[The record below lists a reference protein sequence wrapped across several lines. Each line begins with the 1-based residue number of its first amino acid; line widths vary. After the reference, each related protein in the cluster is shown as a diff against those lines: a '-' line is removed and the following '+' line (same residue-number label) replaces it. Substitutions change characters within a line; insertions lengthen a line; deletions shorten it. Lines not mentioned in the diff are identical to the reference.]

1 MPNFNVRTLFLKPEN
16 KNGRYKTKQLIFIF
30 VVIAYNA
37 YAIVRRQISE
47 FYPIFGKHFP
57 NIEAMKQMDIFKKI
71 GGILQEL
78 NDQYDY
84 LKAESS
90 DLNELELELFVANA
104 QFLKDHAE
112 ILRKIHERKTAPAD
126 KPEPV
131 TVKPEPVI
139 EKPRPVVTATPAT
152 KPEPLHERRFFE
164 PMVQQ
169 KPVVETRLELTN
181 EAEPP
186 VHVPYNPVKPEI
198 ELPAP
203 AHEEPAQVID
213 LGADDTED
221 SYSLEREGAETP
233 EQELVLDEASEP
245 EEEVKALETITV
257 AEPVIEK
264 PASVPQPELFK
275 PMVAKFEPVKEE
287 ADKVLTFNQKISAQI
302 AERDKNLS
310 AQTNALPITDLKSA
324 INLNDKLLYIK
335 DLFNGYSLAYS
346 EAIEIVNRFNT
357 YEEAE
362 RFLKTNYVAKN
373 NWESKA
379 ATAEKFYA
387 LLKRRYPAI

>member
-1 MPNFNVRTLFLKPEN
+1 
-16 KNGRYKTKQLIFIF
+16 
-30 VVIAYNA
+30 
-37 YAIVRRQISE
+37 
-47 FYPIFGKHFP
+47 
-57 NIEAMKQMDIFKKI
+57 MKQMDIFKKI

-104 QFLKDHAE
+104 HFLKDHAE

-131 TVKPEPVI
+131 AMKPQPVI
-139 EKPRPVVTATPAT
+139 EKPQPIITATPPA
-152 KPEPLHERRFFE
+152 KPEPLYERRFFE

-169 KPVVETRLELTN
+169 KPIVETRLELTKD
-181 EAEPP
+181 AEPP
-186 VHVPYNPVKPEI
+186 VQAPYNPVKPEF
-198 ELPAP
+198 ELPVAADEEPAP
-203 AHEEPAQVID
+203 AIN
-213 LGADDTED
+213 LGADSVED
-221 SYSLEREGAETP
+221 SYTFEMEDAEAP
-233 EQELVLDEASEP
+233 EQELVLDEPNEP
-245 EEEVKALETITV
+245 EGEVKPLETIAAT
-257 AEPVIEK
+257 EPVIEK
-264 PASVPQPELFK
+264 PAPAPQPDLFK
-275 PMVAKFEPVKEE
+275 PMVTKFEPAKGE

-302 AERDKNLS
+302 AEREKSLPT
-310 AQTNALPITDLKSA
+310 QPTELPITDLKSA

-373 NWESKA
+373 NWESKP
-379 ATAEKFYA
+379 ATAEKFYG
-387 LLKRRYPAI
+387 LLKRRYPAV

>member
-1 MPNFNVRTLFLKPEN
+1 VY
-16 KNGRYKTKQLIFIF
+16 G
-30 VVIAYNA
+30 IA
-37 YAIVRRQISE
+37 RRQISE

-84 LKAESS
+84 LKAENS

-104 QFLKDHAE
+104 HFLKDHAE
-112 ILRKIHERKTAPAD
+112 ILRKIHERKTTPAD
-126 KPEPV
+126 KPELAII
-131 TVKPEPVI
+131 KPEPAI
-139 EKPRPVVTATPAT
+139 EKPRTVVTATPVT
-152 KPEPLHERRFFE
+152 KQEPLHERRFFE

-198 ELPAP
+198 ELPAL
-203 AHEEPAQVID
+203 ANEEPTPVIN
-213 LGADDTED
+213 LEADSTED
-221 SYSLEREGAETP
+221 PYTFESEGLETP
-233 EQELVLDEASEP
+233 EQEIVLDEAGEP
-245 EEEVKALETITV
+245 EEEVKPLESVTL
-257 AEPVIEK
+257 AKPVIEK
-264 PASVPQPELFK
+264 PAPAPLPDLFK
-275 PMVAKFEPVKEE
+275 PMVAKVEPVKEE
-287 ADKVLTFNQKISAQI
+287 TDKVLTFNQKISAQI
-302 AERDKNLS
+302 AERDKNLPTS
-310 AQTNALPITDLKSA
+310 ANALPITDLKSA

-373 NWESKA
+373 NWEGKA
-379 ATAEKFYA
+379 ATAEKFYN
-387 LLKRRYPAI
+387 LLRRRYPAV

>member
-1 MPNFNVRTLFLKPEN
+1 
-16 KNGRYKTKQLIFIF
+16 
-30 VVIAYNA
+30 
-37 YAIVRRQISE
+37 
-47 FYPIFGKHFP
+47 
-57 NIEAMKQMDIFKKI
+57 MKQMDIFKKI

-112 ILRKIHERKTAPAD
+112 ILRKMHERKTIPAD

-131 TVKPEPVI
+131 AIKPEPVF
-139 EKPRPVVTATPAT
+139 EKPRPVIATTPASR
-152 KPEPLHERRFFE
+152 PEPLHERRFFE
-164 PMVQQ
+164 PVVQQ
-169 KPVVETRLELTN
+169 KPVVETRLELSK
-181 EAEPP
+181 EAEVP

-203 AHEEPAQVID
+203 VNEEPTPVIN
-213 LGADDTED
+213 LGADSATD
-221 SYSLEREGAETP
+221 SYTFEREGSETP
-233 EQELVLDEASEP
+233 EQEIVLDEASES
-245 EEEVKALETITV
+245 EEETKPFETIAI

-264 PASVPQPELFK
+264 PAPTPQPDLLR

-287 ADKVLTFNQKISAQI
+287 ADKVVLTFNQKISAQI
-302 AERDKNLS
+302 AERDKNLP
-310 AQTNALPITDLKSA
+310 AQANVLPITDLKSA

-379 ATAEKFYA
+379 ATAEKFCA
-387 LLKRRYPAI
+387 LLRRRYPAV

>member
-1 MPNFNVRTLFLKPEN
+1 V
-16 KNGRYKTKQLIFIF
+16 YS
-30 VVIAYNA
+30 IA
-37 YAIVRRQISE
+37 RRQISE

-104 QFLKDHAE
+104 HFLKDHAE
-112 ILRKIHERKTAPAD
+112 ILRKIHERKTTPAE

-131 TVKPEPVI
+131 AMKPEPVI
-139 EKPRPVVTATPAT
+139 EKPRPVVTTTPASR
-152 KPEPLHERRFFE
+152 PEPLHERRFFE
-164 PMVQQ
+164 PVVQQ
-169 KPVVETRLELTN
+169 KPVVENRLELSK
-181 EAEPP
+181 EAETP

-198 ELPAP
+198 ELPTA
-203 AHEEPAQVID
+203 ANDEPISFI
-213 LGADDTED
+213 DTEADNTID
-221 SYSLEREGAETP
+221 SFEAEQP
-233 EQELVLDEASEP
+233 EILKQELVLDEAEESEADF
-245 EEEVKALETITV
+245 KD
-257 AEPVIEK
+257 AEPVTQIEEPIVVSAPPVEK
-264 PASVPQPELFK
+264 PAPAPQPELFK
-275 PMVAKFEPVKEE
+275 PMVAKTETAKEE
-287 ADKVLTFNQKISAQI
+287 ILTFNQKMSAQKT
-302 AERDKNLS
+302 ERDNGLS
-310 AQTNALPITDLKSA
+310 AHVNALPVTDLKSA

-387 LLKRRYPAI
+387 LLRRRYPAV